1 MNNKRRST
9 LKMAIELLDKASDYI
24 SIVLEEEQECLDN
37 IPENFEASDKYEKM
51 EMAVD
56 NLEYAIDGIEEV
68 KEKIQ
73 EASE

>member
-9 LKMAIELLDKASDYI
+9 LKMAIELLDKASNYI

-37 IPENFEASDKYEKM
+37 MPENFEASDKYEKM

-56 NLEYAIDGIEEV
+56 NLEYAIDGIEEM

>member
-56 NLEYAIDGIEEV
+56 NLEYAIDGIEEM